1 MNQQAEG
8 ITRRL
13 AHFAGGLRYE
23 DIPGKVIEKAKDCIL
38 DQLGVELLG
47 STLEWNKIPYRYVV
61 GLGGKDES
69 TIVNYGTRTL
79 ALDAA
84 FVNATFGQGCELD
97 DVGFGS
103 GGHLSA
109 ATVPV
114 AIALSEKKPVTGREA
129 IAAVVAGWDVMHRI
143 LLAVRPSANKR
154 GFHSHGIGGPFAAA
168 VTAGRLLQLTEE
180 EMVNAFGIA
189 GSHSAGSTEYDQ
201 TGGEVKRVHAGLAA
215 RAGIQSAML
224 AKLGLTGP
232 PTIIEGKRG
241 FCRIFADHYDM
252 DVITRNLGADFKIMT
267 AWFKIYP
274 CVSAVQ
280 GAIDALAGLIDE
292 HHIRS
297 GDVEEIQVGLS
308 ETSVMHGGAIYEPH
322 DVASAQFSLPFSMA
336 VRLLKNDN
344 DLSIYMDRN
353 LWRDPQVLAA
363 ARKVKTY
370 AVPEARGEKNYLT
383 RMGIKLSDGTTVQ
396 TSQDYPRGCPLNPVT
411 RDELRKKFRK
421 LAGSVLTN
429 DRIEELIERVDRLE
443 KLHDASELIPLLV
456 S

>member
-1 MNQQAEG
+1 MEQQEG
-8 ITRRL
+8 ITRKL

-23 DIPGKVIEKAKDCIL
+23 DIPGEVIEKAKDCIL
-38 DQLGVELLG
+38 DQLGVELIG

-61 GLGGKDES
+61 GLGGRAES

-114 AIALSEKKPVTGREA
+114 AIALCEKRPVSGREA
-129 IAAVVAGWDVMHRI
+129 IASVVAGWDVMHRI

-168 VTAGRLLQLTEE
+168 VTAGRLLQSSEE

-241 FCRIFADHYDM
+241 FCRVFAD
-252 DVITRNLGADFKIMT
+252 
-267 AWFKIYP
+267 P

-280 GAIDALAGLIDE
+280 GAIDALALLIE
-292 HHIRS
+292 QHHIRTE
-297 GDVEEIQVGLS
+297 DVEEIQVGLS
-308 ETSVMHGGAIYEPH
+308 ETSVMHGGTIYEPH
-322 DVASAQFSLPFSMA
+322 DVASAQFSLPFSLAM
-336 VRLLKNDN
+336 RLLKNDN
-344 DLSIYMDRN
+344 DLSLYMDRN
-353 LWRDPQVLAA
+353 LWKDPNVLAV

-370 AVPEARGEKNYLT
+370 AVPEARGDKNYLT
-383 RMGIKLSDGTTVQ
+383 RMAISLVDGRTVETYQ
-396 TSQDYPRGCPLNPVT
+396 EYPRGCPLNPVT
-411 RDELRKKFRK
+411 RDDIRNKFGK
-421 LAGSVLTN
+421 LASVVLARTK
-429 DRIEELIERVDRLE
+429 VDESIDKIDQLE
-443 KLHDASELIPLLV
+443 NVKDISTLVPLFV
-456 S
+456 Q

>member
-1 MNQQAEG
+1 MEQQEG
-8 ITRRL
+8 ITRKL

-23 DIPGKVIEKAKDCIL
+23 DIPGEVIEKAKDCIL
-38 DQLGVELLG
+38 DQLGVELIG

-61 GLGGKDES
+61 GLGGRAES

-114 AIALSEKKPVTGREA
+114 AIALCEKRPVSGREA
-129 IAAVVAGWDVMHRI
+129 IASVVAGWDVMHRI

-168 VTAGRLLQLTEE
+168 VTAGRLLQSSEE

-241 FCRIFADHYDM
+241 FCRVFADHYDM
-252 DVITRNLGADFKIMT
+252 DVITKNLGTDFKIMT
-267 AWFKIYP
+267 AWFKVYP

-280 GAIDALAGLIDE
+280 GAIDALALLIE
-292 HHIRS
+292 QHHIRTE
-297 GDVEEIQVGLS
+297 DVEEIQVGLS
-308 ETSVMHGGAIYEPH
+308 ETSVMHGGTIYEPH

-344 DLSIYMDRN
+344 DLSLYMDRN
-353 LWRDPQVLAA
+353 LWRDPRVLAV
-363 ARKVKTY
+363 ARKVRSY
-370 AVPEARGEKNYLT
+370 AVPEARGDKNYLT
-383 RMGIKLSDGTTVQ
+383 KMAIKLIDGRTVQ
-396 TSQDYPRGCPLNPVT
+396 TYQEYPRGCPLNPVT
-411 RDELRKKFRK
+411 RDDIRNKFRK
-421 LAGSVLTN
+421 LASVVLAKTKV
-429 DRIEELIERVDRLE
+429 DEIIDKIEQLE
-443 KLHDASELIPLLV
+443 NVKDISILVPLLV
-456 S
+456 Q